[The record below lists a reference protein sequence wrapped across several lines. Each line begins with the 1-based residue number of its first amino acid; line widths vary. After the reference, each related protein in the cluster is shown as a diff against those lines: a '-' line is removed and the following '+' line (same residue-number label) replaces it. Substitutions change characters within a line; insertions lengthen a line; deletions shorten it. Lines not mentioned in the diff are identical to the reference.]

1 MCRHE
6 RVPLLWVLVLFGRR
20 PLRPAPCCVHG
31 NRAPV
36 TNESGTRS
44 VQLDS
49 RPGRCAPFGLF
60 AFQGVFMITKLS
72 ALLVVLLALLAVPS
86 RAAAQPISGLWDAT
100 VVVNNRDGALEIP
113 FRFELSGSGS
123 SVKGSFFNGDDKT
136 TSTSGTLENGT
147 LSLSF
152 YELGTKLDATLKGGR
167 LEGEYSRGTRGAP
180 YPFSAKRFVA
190 IQTGEAKIPSIAG
203 LWNVQVG
210 KSSKGEAAWQLIV
223 RQSGAEVSAAI
234 LRIDGDTGTLTGAY
248 RDGKF
253 ALSHFSGARPLRLEL
268 TPGADGTLALVQNTD
283 KPLNAVRAEQAA
295 AKGLP
300 QPSDPTRFTSVKDPT
315 EPLRFSFPDLDG
327 KIVSNTDPRFA
338 GKVVIVAIGGSW
350 CPNCH
355 DETPFLVELYKKYR
369 KQGLE
374 IVELSFEEEAQI
386 KNPVRVRAFNKRYG
400 VDYTVLIPGEPKG
413 LNDKMPQGVNLNSF
427 PTTFFLGR
435 DGRVRA
441 AHAGFAGKAS
451 GKFHTELKEDVTALV
466 ERLLAEKSTHTTASK

>member
-1 MCRHE
+1 M
-6 RVPLLWVLVLFGRR
+6 
-20 PLRPAPCCVHG
+20 
-31 NRAPV
+31 
-36 TNESGTRS
+36 T
-44 VQLDS
+44 
-49 RPGRCAPFGLF
+49 
-60 AFQGVFMITKLS
+60 TKLS
-72 ALLVVLLALLAVPS
+72 AVAVVLLALVALPS
-86 RAAAQPISGLWDAT
+86 RADAQPVNGLWDAT
-100 VVVNNRDGALEIP
+100 VLVNNGALEIP

-123 SVKGSFFNGDDKT
+123 NVKGSFFNGDDRT
-136 TSTSGTLENGT
+136 TSTSGTLQNGV
-147 LSLSF
+147 LSLNF
-152 YELGTKLDATLKGGR
+152 DELGTKLDATLKDGQLDGQ
-167 LEGEYSRGTRGAP
+167 YSRGTRGAP
-180 YPFSAKRFVA
+180 YPFHAKRFSP
-190 IQTGEAKIPSIAG
+190 IQPGDATIPSIAG

-223 RQSGAEVSAAI
+223 RQAGAEVSAVI
-234 LRIDGDTGTLTGAY
+234 LRIDGDTGTLTGSF
-248 RDGKF
+248 RNGTF

-268 TPGADGTLALVQNTD
+268 TPGADGTLAVVQNTD
-283 KPLNAVRAEQAA
+283 KPLTALRAEQAS

-315 EPLRFSFPDLDG
+315 EPFRFNFPDLDG
-327 KIVSNTDPRFA
+327 KMVSNTDARFA

-400 VDYTVLIPGEPKG
+400 VDYTVLIPGEPKE
-413 LNDKMPQGVNLNSF
+413 LNDKVPQGVNLNSF

-435 DGRVRA
+435 DGRVRS

-451 GKFHTELKEDVTALV
+451 GKFHTELKEEVTALV
-466 ERLLAEKSTHTTASK
+466 ERLLAEKNTQTSASK